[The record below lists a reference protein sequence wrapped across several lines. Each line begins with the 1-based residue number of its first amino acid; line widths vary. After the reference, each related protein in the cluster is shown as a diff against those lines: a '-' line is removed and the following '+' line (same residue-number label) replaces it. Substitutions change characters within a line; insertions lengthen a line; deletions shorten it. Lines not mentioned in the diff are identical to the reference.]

1 MRELQKA
8 EALVRMKLLGIFP
21 ETIKQ
26 FDRDGKVSVSEPPLG
41 AFYWAE
47 GWDLDRIEQFEEDQ
61 NALVYLIIRSYTAYG
76 KMDSYLYVSHNEDEW
91 ESDREDLRNRLPVAY
106 TLNLDDPQ
114 LSELGYI
121 SIEKTVADGLV
132 RIW

>member
-1 MRELQKA
+1 MKERQKA
-8 EALVRMKLLGIFP
+8 EALARMKLLGIFP
-21 ETIKQ
+21 EAIKQ
-26 FDRDGKVSVSEPPLG
+26 FYRDGKVSISEPP
-41 AFYWAE
+41 F
-47 GWDLDRIEQFEEDQ
+47 IEQFEEDQ

>member
-1 MRELQKA
+1 MKERQKA
-8 EALVRMKLLGIFP
+8 EALARMKLLGIFP
-21 ETIKQ
+21 EAIKQ
-26 FDRDGKVSVSEPPLG
+26 FYRDGKVSISEPPFG
-41 AFYWAE
+41 ALYWAE

-91 ESDREDLRNRLPVAY
+91 ESDREDLRNQLPVAY

-121 SIEKTVADGLV
+121 SIEKTVAGGLV

>member
-1 MRELQKA
+1 MKERQKA
-8 EALVRMKLLGIFP
+8 EALARMKLLDIFP
-21 ETIKQ
+21 ESIKQ
-26 FDRDGKVSVSEPPLG
+26 FDRDGKVNISEPPFG
-41 AFYWAE
+41 ALYWAE
-47 GWDLDRIEQFEEDQ
+47 GWDLDRIEQFEENH

-76 KMDSYLYVSHNEDEW
+76 KMDSYLYVSHNEAEW
-91 ESDREDLRNRLPVAY
+91 ESDREDLRKRLPVAY

-114 LSELGYI
+114 LSEFGYI

>member
-1 MRELQKA
+1 MKERQKA
-8 EALVRMKLLGIFP
+8 EALARMKLLGIFP
-21 ETIKQ
+21 EAIKQ
-26 FDRDGKVSVSEPPLG
+26 FYQDGKVSISEPPFG
-41 AFYWAE
+41 ALYWAE

-106 TLNLDDPQ
+106 TLNLGDPQ

>member
-1 MRELQKA
+1 MKERQKA
-8 EALVRMKLLGIFP
+8 EALARMKLLGIFP
-21 ETIKQ
+21 EAIKQ
-26 FDRDGKVSVSEPPLG
+26 FYRDGKVSISEPPLG

-91 ESDREDLRNRLPVAY
+91 ESDREDLRNQLPVAY

-121 SIEKTVADGLV
+121 SIEKTVAGGLV

>member
-1 MRELQKA
+1 MKERQKA
-8 EALVRMKLLGIFP
+8 EALARMKLLGIFP
-21 ETIKQ
+21 EAIKQ
-26 FDRDGKVSVSEPPLG
+26 FYQDGKVSISEPPFG
-41 AFYWAE
+41 ALYWAE

>member
-1 MRELQKA
+1 MNERQKA
-8 EALVRMKLLGIFP
+8 EALARMKLLGIFP
-21 ETIKQ
+21 EAIKQ
-26 FDRDGKVSVSEPPLG
+26 FYQDGKVSISEPPFG
-41 AFYWAE
+41 ALYWAE

>member
-1 MRELQKA
+1 MKERQKA
-8 EALVRMKLLGIFP
+8 EALARMKLLGIFP
-21 ETIKQ
+21 EAIKQ
-26 FDRDGKVSVSEPPLG
+26 FYQDGKVSISEPPFG
-41 AFYWAE
+41 ALYWAE

-61 NALVYLIIRSYTAYG
+61 NALVY
-76 KMDSYLYVSHNEDEW
+76 NEDEW